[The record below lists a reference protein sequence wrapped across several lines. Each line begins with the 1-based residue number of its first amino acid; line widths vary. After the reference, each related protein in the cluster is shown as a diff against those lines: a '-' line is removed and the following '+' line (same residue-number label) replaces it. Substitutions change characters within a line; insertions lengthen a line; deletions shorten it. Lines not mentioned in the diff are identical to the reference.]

1 MADSSKAARVL
12 RIFESIAGDYDRAN
26 ARISLGL
33 HKSWKRMLIRRLSRG
48 LPHEG
53 KVLDLCCGTGDIAIA
68 LAKERSDLQVTG
80 LDFSPAMLAR
90 AGERGEGMA
99 NLRFVQGDA
108 MALPFPDESFS
119 AAAIS
124 FGLRNTADYAQ
135 VLREMRRVTVSGG
148 EVLCLDSFV
157 PDSVLVKPFYR
168 LYFSLCPCSAAVW
181 PTGGNTSGCA
191 SPRRPSSAAESWRRC
206 LKAAVFASRRP
217 QRGCSA
223 PAPWCGAKNL
233 NNRILDF
240 SITNNHTAENVIEG
254 GYPWR
259 KNSTP

>member
-90 AGERGEGMA
+90 ARERGEGMA

-148 EVLCLDSFV
+148 ELLCLDSFV

-168 LYFSLCPCSAAVW
+168 LYFRQLMPLLGGGLAHRREYLWLCESTEAFL
-181 PTGGNTSGCA
+181 S
-191 SPRRPSSAAESWRRC
+191 RRELEALFESC
-206 LKAAVFASRRP
+206 GLPGTASRTRMF
-217 QRGCSA
+217 GACSLVWGKK
-223 PAPWCGAKNL
+223 P
-233 NNRILDF
+233 
-240 SITNNHTAENVIEG
+240 
-254 GYPWR
+254 
-259 KNSTP
+259 